1 MPALDRLACCSL
13 VALMAGLGGAAY
25 AGALPHPSPAPALVR
40 QNAPVWVLT
49 ATEVAA
55 RCRAAYAALSSY
67 QVTSTVA
74 GQGVSTADGVVQ
86 KYHASANILFV
97 RSGKIRTLGIAMG
110 GNPFAYVSDGTRT
123 EFQLGTGPWKTETS
137 PEMAIASATGISADA
152 GATVPA
158 LLFGTH
164 WGTPLA
170 LGQAA
175 KPELREDKIE
185 GVPYYVLTAH
195 LDAPEMR
202 ATESLWIDEKTF
214 LLRRSL
220 SDNEMTAKTFVIS
233 GQSHAVPAMKM
244 HNEQNF
250 TNEKRDASIPDSTFA
265 LPAVPSR

>member
-1 MPALDRLACCSL
+1 MLTLQRLACHSL
-13 VALMAGLGGAAY
+13 AALMAGLGGAAY
-25 AGALPHPSPAPALVR
+25 AGAVFHPSAAPTLVR
-40 QNAPVWVLT
+40 QDAPGNRPT

-74 GQGVSTADGVVQ
+74 GQGVTTADGTVQ
-86 KYHASANILFV
+86 KYHTSANIQFV
-97 RSGKIRTLGIAMG
+97 RPGKIRTAGIAMG
-110 GNPFAYVSDGTRT
+110 GNPFAYVSDGART
-123 EFQLGTGPWKTETS
+123 EFQQGEGSWKTEAS

-158 LLFGTH
+158 LLFGTN

-170 LGQAA
+170 LGWTA
-175 KPELREDKIE
+175 KPELREDRIE

-195 LDAPEMR
+195 LDAPSLR

-214 LLRRSL
+214 LLRRFI
-220 SDNEMTAKTFVIS
+220 SDDETAAKTFVIS
-233 GQSHAVPAMKM
+233 GQSHAIPAMKM

-250 TNEKRDASIPDSTFA
+250 TGEKRDTLIPDSPFA
-265 LPAVPSR
+265 LPAVQ